1 MKAWIFRRY
10 GGPEVL
16 EWAELPEPV
25 PRKGE
30 IVVRVVAAALNP
42 LDWKLRA
49 GQYRF
54 MTAGRL
60 PRGVGSIMRCWSSRS
75 GGRDTPD
82 AWRPG
87 RGQAESFD
95 LAPWCD
101 GRARVRD
108 PGHAALKPPSLSF
121 ADGAALPGA
130 GMTAVQSLRDAR
142 LAAGSACS

>member
-1 MKAWIFRRY
+1 MKAWVFRRY

-49 GQYRF
+49 GQFRF

-60 PRGVGSIMRCWSSRS
+60 PRGVGYDYAGVVERVGSRAAWVTIMPVWSMRS
-75 GGRDTPD
+75 GR
-82 AWRPG
+82 
-87 RGQAESFD
+87 S
-95 LAPWCD
+95 
-101 GRARVRD
+101 
-108 PGHAALKPPSLSF
+108 
-121 ADGAALPGA
+121 
-130 GMTAVQSLRDAR
+130 
-142 LAAGSACS
+142 